1 MDSWARVE
9 ISEDDQMFISQ
20 EDVKDFFYRL
30 GIGQDLGEHFS
41 LPPINPKLLQ
51 DELGSIPADVAKL
64 VAEGANE
71 IYPYMCVLPMGFSLA
86 FHLAHEAHAELG
98 RRTLPQVAQVRDRE
112 PAPLLGWRGA
122 DAVAEASSH
131 LRRQPQ
137 SPGSR
142 QGEG

>member
-30 GIGQDLGEHFS
+30 GIGQDLGEYFS

-64 VAEGANE
+64 GTEGANE
-71 IYPYMCVLPMGFSLA
+71 HVCSSYGFFVGFS
-86 FHLAHEAHAELG
+86 F
-98 RRTLPQVAQVRDRE
+98 
-112 PAPLLGWRGA
+112 
-122 DAVAEASSH
+122 SS
-131 LRRQPQ
+131 
-137 SPGSR
+137 
-142 QGEG
+142 